1 MGYEM
6 LSLRLLKD
14 VSRRSKTIAQLNN
27 KDAFSVSLFTGEGSK
42 TDEGGSQEIKAREW
56 GELGTGSG
64 RFWPS
69 CSPLPPP
76 PPFLSG

>member
-42 TDEGGSQEIKAREW
+42 TDEGGSQ
-56 GELGTGSG
+56 
-64 RFWPS
+64 
-69 CSPLPPP
+69 
-76 PPFLSG
+76 

>member
-42 TDEGGSQEIKAREW
+42 TDEVGSQ
-56 GELGTGSG
+56 
-64 RFWPS
+64 
-69 CSPLPPP
+69 
-76 PPFLSG
+76 